1 MSTEGNV
8 LVVTPP
14 AEIDVL
20 NSGKLRDALLSALAD
35 HATVVVDMTANKFCD
50 SSGLQALVAAHR
62 CRPGELRVAVC
73 VVVPYRTL
81 HRFCVERCGFARPR
95 RRSGSPTGSPGWSAS
110 WTSGTCA
117 CWPTR

>member
-1 MSTEGNV
+1 MSTEGDV

-62 CRPGELRVAVC
+62 CRPGELRVAVDHTH
-73 VVVPYRTL
+73 VQRIFKL
-81 HRFCVERCGFARPR
+81 
-95 RRSGSPTGSPGWSAS
+95 TGADRVIRIFSTVADAIAGAS
-110 WTSGTCA
+110 
-117 CWPTR
+117 